1 MFGFLFLFDSF
12 HHPVKFAANAFQL
25 TLRLFLLLNVHL
37 RQGFSESPAGSMHE
51 GKRHLQF
58 ASEGKG
64 SRLSSYSLLLR
75 FQKQFRLGEDAVADH
90 VRAVPPGSIK
100 LRGLPCVAMV
110 LDESGGHACAVVHID
125 SRHRHQILH
134 RQLRAESAFAHLL
147 LDGFRQ
153 QFDQR
158 QAPRHPT
165 HATVEAACKF
175 VERASETSLH
185 FHQQPTLF
193 ERAFR
198 WTESQRPGKHQRFG
212 FAQGPDHGFDRI
224 PAELF
229 QRSDALMSVYHQ
241 VALAVVCGN
250 DHDDGSLLAAVSQ
263 RGQQPA
269 LSVRFADPQ
278 MLPSPVQLVKLQLHH
293 SLLGVQYRWNRY
305 WSFGRK
311 GEVGWEVLWSQAD
324 MSGTGLSWCG

>member
-1 MFGFLFLFDSF
+1 MQEGNRYL
-12 HHPVKFAANAFQL
+12 KFASDSD
-25 TLRLFLLLNVHL
+25 
-37 RQGFSESPAGSMHE
+37 GG
-51 GKRHLQF
+51 
-58 ASEGKG
+58 
-64 SRLSSYSLLLR
+64 RLSCQSLPLR
-75 FQKQFRLGEDAVADH
+75 FQKQFRLGEDAFADH
-90 VRAVPPGSIK
+90 VRAVAPGSIE

-110 LDESGGHACAVVHID
+110 LDESGGHACAVVHVD

-134 RQLRAESAFAHLL
+134 RQLRAESAFAHVL

-165 HATVEAACKF
+165 HAAVETACQF
-175 VERASETSLH
+175 VERACETSLH

-198 WTESQRPGKHQRFG
+198 WAEPQRPGKHQRFG

-241 VALAVVCGN
+241 VTLAVVCGN
-250 DHDDGSLLAAVSQ
+250 DHDDGTLLAAVSQ

-269 LSVRFADPQ
+269 LPVRFADPQ
-278 MLPSPVQLVKLQLHH
+278 MLPSSVQLVKLQLHR
-293 SLLGVQYRWNRY
+293 SLLGVQYRRNRDR
-305 WSFGRK
+305 SFVRE
-311 GEVGWEVLWSQAD
+311 GEVCWEVL
-324 MSGTGLSWCG
+324 